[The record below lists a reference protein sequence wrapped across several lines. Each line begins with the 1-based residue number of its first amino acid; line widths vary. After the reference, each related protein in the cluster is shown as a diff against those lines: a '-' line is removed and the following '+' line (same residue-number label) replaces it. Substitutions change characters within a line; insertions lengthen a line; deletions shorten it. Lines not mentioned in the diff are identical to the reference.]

1 MGQTIAEKI
10 FSNHVGTACK
20 AGDFVVCTPDLLMTH
35 DANRPLTVDMLQ
47 KIGAR
52 PVFDPARTVVV
63 IDHHTPA
70 PAETN
75 ANIHKRLR
83 SWARENGTVLYESR
97 GICHQLLPENGHVAP
112 GDLVIGSDSHTC
124 TYGALNALSSGVGTT
139 DLVVALTQGKLWFK
153 VPASIRIELSG
164 TLPPGVFAKDL
175 ILHLLGRYG
184 ANGAVYKCLEF
195 GGEGVSTL
203 SVASRLTI
211 CNMAVEMGA
220 KAGIMPCD
228 DRLLGWLKEKARHGP
243 KPVAPDESAVYQDSW
258 QIDLAGLTPMVARPH
273 RVDDV
278 VPASQLEGVPVQQ
291 ANLAGCTNGRLEDMR
306 AAACILKG
314 KKINQDVRLL
324 VVPASQQVLMD
335 AMAEGIMQTLLE
347 AGAVLANPS
356 CKGCSGGPRFGVP
369 ADGDNVISSANR
381 NFQGRLGNPAANIY
395 LASPAMVAA
404 AALTGRIVDCRDF
417 F

>member
-10 FSNHVGTACK
+10 FSNHVGAACK
-20 AGDFVVCTPDLLMTH
+20 TGDFVVCTPDLLMTH

-47 KIGAR
+47 KLGAQ

-83 SWARENGTVLYESR
+83 NWARENQTVLYESR

-112 GDLVIGSDSHTC
+112 GDLVTGSDSHTC
-124 TYGALNALSSGVGTT
+124 TYGALNALASGVGTT

-164 TLPPGVFAKDL
+164 SLPPGVFAKDL

-195 GGEGVSTL
+195 CGEGVSTL
-203 SVASRLTI
+203 SVSSRLTV

-228 DRLLGWLKEKARHGP
+228 DRLLDWLKGRGGRGP
-243 KPVAPDESAVYQDSW
+243 QPVAPDESAIYQDSW
-258 QIDLAGLTPMVARPH
+258 QIDLAGLSPMVARPH

-278 VPASQLEGVPVQQ
+278 VPVSQLDGVPVQQ
-291 ANLAGCTNGRLEDMR
+291 ANLAGCTNGRLEDLK
-306 AAACILKG
+306 AAAHILKG
-314 KKINQDVRLL
+314 KKIHQGVRLL
-324 VVPASQQVLMD
+324 VVPASQQVLLD
-335 AMAEGIMQTLLE
+335 AMAEGVMQTLLE

-404 AALTGRIVDCRDF
+404 AALTGRIVDCREF